1 MKKVILGGMLVSL
14 SCSAVAQEPQRG
26 GDIIDQRSKLI
37 FNYDNVTRDVAEQ
50 ELFYCQNL
58 ANQTQE
64 EVADSKGS
72 GARGLLKGAAAGAA
86 VGAISGGSGTDAAKV
101 GAAGGLLVGRLSGK
115 GNENAQQQKNLENY
129 KVVLALLRNSMELNQ
144 EVTI

>member
-1 MKKVILGGMLVSL
+1 MKKIILAGVLVTL
-14 SCSAVAQEPQRG
+14 SCSALAQEQQRG

-50 ELFYCQNL
+50 ELSYCQNL

-64 EVADSKGS
+64 EAVESKGS

-101 GAAGGLLVGRLSGK
+101 GAAGGLVVGRMAGK
-115 GNENAQQQKNLENY
+115 GNESAQQQKNLENY
-129 KVVLALLRNSMELNQ
+129 KVVLRNCMIERKYVALN
-144 EVTI
+144 